1 MYKGNEDKRNHIFNN
16 KDNIGFSLKN
26 NKSYKQIYSNS
37 SSKNLNTKT
46 KHKISLTEENLN
58 KNIKKISKEA
68 INYINSNRLSTQ
80 SNNDSSNS
88 HSSRNYLNKEKQ
100 TINHIIELNY
110 NDTEKEKEK
119 EKENESI
126 NIIDNSDSTS
136 LIYNTYT
143 INKKQK
149 INNTQFQNFLSE
161 IGISKNYATLLNIN
175 GFDDLNLL
183 IEQTKTG
190 IAITDKILKD
200 IGISSPG
207 KRAKILI
214 HIEEEAHLFDF
225 QIEKE
230 KVYFINE
237 RNENSLFKLLS
248 SINLEY
254 YFNNFKIND
263 YSSPELLFVQMKT
276 RQPLTDEILRYE
288 IGIEK
293 LGYRMRII
301 NKIKSECINYIQKL
315 HNGNFGRN
323 NKNNIVYFERKNNGD
338 NSDFCNMCC
347 II

>member
-88 HSSRNYLNKEKQ
+88 YSSRNYLNKEKQ

-225 QIEKE
+225 QKKKK

-237 RNENSLFKLLS
+237 RNENSLFKLL
-248 SINLEY
+248 
-254 YFNNFKIND
+254 F
-263 YSSPELLFVQMKT
+263 
-276 RQPLTDEILRYE
+276 
-288 IGIEK
+288 
-293 LGYRMRII
+293 
-301 NKIKSECINYIQKL
+301 
-315 HNGNFGRN
+315 
-323 NKNNIVYFERKNNGD
+323 
-338 NSDFCNMCC
+338 
-347 II
+347 